1 MGVHPWQPEAEEN
14 GQGLRRILW
23 TRESRGLSLAI
34 FLYLIC
40 FLGNFDSLVPKT
52 IDSGTPGP
60 VATALLVNVL
70 LWVLWGIQHSLMA
83 RPGFKKWWTGIVPQH
98 LERSTYVL
106 ISNLLMI
113 LIMWQWQ
120 PMTGVVWEVASPLGQ
135 NVLWALF
142 FLGFGLVVL
151 SSFIIDHFDLLGTR
165 HVILYAM
172 GRPYTPNVFKV
183 VGFYKF
189 VRHPLLLGWIIA
201 FWATPKMT
209 TGHLVFAI
217 AHNGLHAD
225 RDPLRGEGSGD
236 FPRRGLSQLPEESF
250 HDRSLAVAPIGASGG
265 AFQEVKNPWP
275 EFLRNSNGLVA
286 SHSRKRP
293 LGAGWMQRCAI
304 RSTV

>member
-1 MGVHPWQPEAEEN
+1 MGKVFAVFY
-14 GQGLRRILW
+14 GLVNHVVF
-23 TRESRGLSLAI
+23 LAI

-120 PMTGVVWEVASPLGQ
+120 PMTGVVWEVASSLGQ

-151 SSFIIDHFDLLGTR
+151 SSLIIDHFDLLGTR

-217 AHNGLHAD
+217 ATTAYMLIAIRYEEKDLATSH
-225 RDPLRGEGSGD
+225 GEVY
-236 FPRRGLSQLPEESF
+236 
-250 HDRSLAVAPIGASGG
+250 RSYRKKVSMII
-265 AFQEVKNPWP
+265 PWP
-275 EFLRNSNGLVA
+275 
-286 SHSRKRP
+286 SR
-293 LGAGWMQRCAI
+293 Q
-304 RSTV
+304 